1 MIKGPIYGANIPTE
15 PVKVGGM
22 LQAVP
27 GEVELLHAGEEGF
40 DCLVAAYEVIACQ
53 WMLYEWACEMHCQL
67 FRDAD
72 ITRTDVWMLTDIDGE
87 ILGRGD
93 TPTEA
98 IADARNKFD
107 GVHGSE
113 GTNERTA

>member
-1 MIKGPIYGANIPTE
+1 MSKGPTYGANIPTE

-27 GEVELLHAGEEGF
+27 GECELRYARDEGF
-40 DCLVAAYEVIACQ
+40 ERLVAAYEVISVR

-72 ITRTDVWMLTDIDGE
+72 ITRSDVWMLTDIDGGV
-87 ILGRGD
+87 LGRGD

-107 GVHGSE
+107 GVHESE
-113 GTNERTA
+113 ASNDN